1 VPDLEQTTTTAR
13 TAVADH
19 RRAADQGPVLQV
31 SSYGISDPGRVRE
44 RNEDQFVIAE
54 LRRVLRIR
62 QSSLPQPE
70 SLMGDRLGHLFVVAD
85 GMGGHRA
92 GDYASALAVASVENI
107 VLNTIGWL
115 FSLQGE
121 GVLAEFQEAVRA
133 TDRWVIEAAQ
143 RQPELKGMGTTL
155 TMAYLSDGALYMAHA
170 GDSRCYL
177 YRGGRLERL
186 TRDHTF
192 VANLVSQGLLAPE
205 DAASHRMRNIITN
218 AVGGDERGVIPGSA
232 QAARRPRRPDLAVQR
247 WLDRDAARRGDRR
260 PTAHRRG
267 LTRGGLPVPGGSGQR
282 RRWHGQHHGGG
293 GPLRRQRHQ
302 PDLSAAG
309 APGLILTDLNSM
321 HTL

>member
-1 VPDLEQTTTTAR
+1 MHSGEMPVVEP
-13 TAVADH
+13 
-19 RRAADQGPVLQV
+19 RAADQGAVFEV
-31 SSYGISDPGRVRE
+31 FSHGISEPGRVRE
-44 RNEDQFVIAE
+44 HNEDHFVIAE
-54 LRRVLRIR
+54 IRRVLRIR
-62 QSSLPQPE
+62 QSSLQQPKA
-70 SLMGDRLGHLFVVAD
+70 LMGDRLGHLFVVAD
-85 GMGGHRA
+85 GMGGHQA
-92 GDYASALAVASVENI
+92 GEYASAMAVASVENI

-115 FSLQGE
+115 FRLRGE

-218 AVGGDERGVIPGSA
+218 AVGGDERGVTPEVHKQLVAPG
-232 QAARRPRRPDLAVQR
+232 DLI
-247 WLDRDAARRGDRR
+247 LLCSD
-260 PTAHRRG
+260 G
-267 LTRGGLPVPGGSGQR
+267 LTEMLPDEAIAAQLRIDEGSPEAACRSLVDQAN
-282 RRWHGQHHGGG
+282 
-293 GPLRRQRHQ
+293 
-302 PDLSAAG
+302 AAG
-309 APGLILTDLNSM
+309 GTDNITVVVARFDASA
-321 HTL
+321 TSQI